1 MGGPWS
7 GPAVVVEDLVRTF
20 QPKKRPEVVALQGVS
35 LRVDEG
41 EVHGLLGPNG
51 AGKTTLVKI
60 LATILLPTSGSA
72 TVLGRDVAAEAT
84 SVRPLIGIVLGGDRG
99 LYNRLTA
106 RQNLRYWAALHK
118 LEPGAGRRRVDALL
132 ERMGLTKRADDRV
145 QTYSRGMRQRLHLA
159 RALMH
164 DPPVLFLDEPTTGL
178 DPLAARELRA
188 IVGELAGERRT
199 IFLTTHDMA
208 EAEALCQRVTLID
221 RGRIL
226 ATETPRALSEMLS
239 RYERVECDGATDE
252 VVADL
257 SALRGV
263 SSVSALGLSTRIEV
277 DSDGVVPEVMRRL
290 VAAGVTSVRVTR
302 PTLEEVYL
310 DLVGRR
316 GMDV

>member
-1 MGGPWS
+1 MGAPWS

-20 QPKKRPEVVALQGVS
+20 RPKKRPEVVALGGVS

-60 LATILLPTSGSA
+60 LATILLPTSGAA
-72 TVLGRDVAAEAT
+72 TVLGHDVAAEAT

-118 LEPGAGRRRVDALL
+118 LEPGAARGRVDALL
-132 ERMGLTKRADDRV
+132 ERMGLAKRADDRV
-145 QTYSRGMRQRLHLA
+145 QAYSRGMRQRLHLA
-159 RALMH
+159 RALVH
-164 DPPVLFLDEPTTGL
+164 DPPVLFLDEPSTGL

-188 IVGELAGERRT
+188 IVGELAAERRT

-252 VVADL
+252 VVAGL

-263 SSVSALGLSTRIEV
+263 SSVSARGSSTRIEV
-277 DSDGVVPEVMRRL
+277 DSEGAVPEVMRRL

>member
-1 MGGPWS
+1 
-7 GPAVVVEDLVRTF
+7 
-20 QPKKRPEVVALQGVS
+20 
-35 LRVDEG
+35 
-41 EVHGLLGPNG
+41 
-51 AGKTTLVKI
+51 
-60 LATILLPTSGSA
+60 
-72 TVLGRDVAAEAT
+72 
-84 SVRPLIGIVLGGDRG
+84 
-99 LYNRLTA
+99 
-106 RQNLRYWAALHK
+106 
-118 LEPGAGRRRVDALL
+118 
-132 ERMGLTKRADDRV
+132 
-145 QTYSRGMRQRLHLA
+145 MRQRLHLA

-164 DPPVLFLDEPTTGL
+164 DPPVLFLDEPSTGL

-263 SSVSALGLSTRIEV
+263 SSVSALGLSARIEV